1 MNKISVLGLMAVIC
15 LVLAGCQ
22 STAPPS
28 LTHPGP
34 AQVQQNRAVRF
45 DPYPEKEMGP
55 DMVGVRP
62 RDYENPLPEPSR
74 SRWQVGNTCPPVAQ

>member
-1 MNKISVLGLMAVIC
+1 MKKISILGLVALVF

-28 LTHPGP
+28 LAHPGS

-45 DPYPEKEMGP
+45 DPYPENEMGP
-55 DMVGVRP
+55 PMVGVRP
-62 RDYENPLPEPSR
+62 RDYENPLPEPTR
-74 SRWQVGNTCPPVAQ
+74 SRWQVGNQCPPANQ

>member
-1 MNKISVLGLMAVIC
+1 MNKIPILGLVALFF

-28 LTHPGP
+28 LTHPGS

-45 DPYPEKEMGP
+45 DPYPENEMGP
-55 DMVGVRP
+55 PMVGVGATGISRP
-62 RDYENPLPEPSR
+62 ALGHAEP
-74 SRWQVGNTCPPVAQ
+74 